1 MTDKRSLLFF
11 EGLKSKYPQYAVQ
24 ELLDVKRPGKGT
36 ALEYEQFFDF
46 ESKDVNR
53 ALEFDLAFPKEGN
66 GYVTLILSFNNVEV
80 TRLRFSTINTKQS
93 VYLPFEKRGLVKIQF
108 VTKWIP
114 FCVKS
119 ITETEGSFETIRA
132 SESDIEC
139 LSSTLS
145 SIFEKPV
152 GSLPIQVIEKNEVI
166 EYSILMKSMGID
178 AAITRLLFQ
187 EQLEGFNNS
196 PIVDLSYKHRFL
208 EDGIVK
214 IISPINPSK
223 KLTAIASVPISSR
236 VSSIV
241 YEFYDSEPILVF
253 TDLCFAGTV
262 GFVYFPLRNIIIFD
276 SSYWSS
282 SWVSIKSALELY
294 RDAINREPA
303 RLLAYRKREK
313 ELALISKTTGNMG
326 HFFWN
331 ELPGLISAIENASD
345 NAPIRV
351 LELSNS
357 WVSLNDYIPSFSSK
371 LEAISHKELL
381 DVTLHDNL
389 ILMRPTSSQVSNE
402 TAQYLQERNDLVIK
416 SKYPQTYQQLDTIT
430 TNDFVL
436 FINLRAHN
444 KTWTRQIEGVTK
456 LIERIQKLSN
466 KNMIVYFDGWVD
478 CEEIV
483 NSITENLSNSITVVN
498 GLDVPMDVT
507 LSWAYK
513 CNFFLAVIGSGLVPL
528 TWLANKPGICISN
541 LRHLKQLDDFW
552 YLVRDNMRGIYAPE
566 PEQIEDLENTMY
578 SNFDISDDWIDR
590 SLRDFFE
597 VATEV

>member
-1 MTDKRSLLFF
+1 MNNKRSFLFF
-11 EGLKSKYPQYAVQ
+11 EGLKRKYPQYADQ
-24 ELLDVKRPGKGT
+24 ELLEVKKPGKGI

-46 ESKDVNR
+46 ESEDVNR

-66 GYVTLILSFNNVEV
+66 GYVTLIVCFNNVEI
-80 TRLRFSTINTKQS
+80 TRLRFSTINNKQS
-93 VYLPFEKRGLVKIQF
+93 VHLPFEKSGKVKIQV

-114 FCVKS
+114 FCIKS
-119 ITETEGSFETIRA
+119 IIETEGSFETIRA

-152 GSLPIQVIEKNEVI
+152 GSLPIQVIEKSETV
-166 EYSILMKSMGID
+166 EYSILIKSIGID
-178 AAITRLLFQ
+178 AAVTRSLFQ
-187 EQLEGFNNS
+187 EQLEGFDDS

-208 EDGIVK
+208 KNGIVK
-214 IISPINPSK
+214 ITSPINPSK
-223 KLTAIASVPISSR
+223 KLAAIASVPISSR

-262 GFVYFPLRNIIIFD
+262 GFIYFPLRNIIIFD

-294 RDAINREPA
+294 RDAINREPT
-303 RLLAYRKREK
+303 RLLAYRKQEK

-444 KTWTRQIEGVTK
+444 KTWTRQIE
-456 LIERIQKLSN
+456 
-466 KNMIVYFDGWVD
+466 
-478 CEEIV
+478 
-483 NSITENLSNSITVVN
+483 
-498 GLDVPMDVT
+498 
-507 LSWAYK
+507 
-513 CNFFLAVIGSGLVPL
+513 
-528 TWLANKPGICISN
+528 
-541 LRHLKQLDDFW
+541 
-552 YLVRDNMRGIYAPE
+552 
-566 PEQIEDLENTMY
+566 
-578 SNFDISDDWIDR
+578 
-590 SLRDFFE
+590 
-597 VATEV
+597 